1 MMNNTKSLFKT
12 LPIFVPRVMDTTIS
26 DLGTKFPALLMDSH
40 HIEWR
45 KGVEGKIAGLTDVFI
60 VDPVTVHLLYPD
72 ARKKKNFAK
81 LPYPADI
88 KPEDL
93 YSNAADRLEK
103 VIKPAINDQQSKN
116 GSVIIAPSF
125 YAEDTDDV
133 KFPVNLSLLSETLR
147 YLEQE
152 HIDKPIF
159 ANICIGKT
167 ALHRNSVIS
176 YMANLF
182 RDEFKE
188 KLAGYIISVNDF
200 DAEKADLD
208 QLLGIAA
215 LVFKLSNGNEV
226 FVKHMGGFGEVL
238 CAIGAS
244 GFSSSLDGGE
254 IFSVKNFEQRTN
266 GFGRKGGWTYVSEI
280 FDHVNDTELKK
291 IGYTCSCPHCGGSL
305 PASQKDKKL
314 HYLHQRLEVMKS
326 LQPLNRA
333 QRIDF
338 VITKLEKAISL
349 VVSYRRQY
357 AVSLSPIYLQNWLA
371 TLKDAKDWVHETDQD
386 PEELNQLLEDLKG
399 NTDDKSST

>member
-1 MMNNTKSLFKT
+1 MSNKRSLFKT
-12 LPIFVPRVMDTTIS
+12 LPIFVPRVMDTTVS
-26 DLGTKFPALLMDSH
+26 DLGTKFSALLMDSH
-40 HIEWR
+40 HIEWHS
-45 KGVEGKIAGLTDVFI
+45 GVVGKIIGLADVFI

-81 LPYPADI
+81 LPYPTDI

-93 YSNAADRLEK
+93 YSNVADRLEK
-103 VIKPAINDQQSKN
+103 VIKPAIKDQQSKN

-152 HIDKPIF
+152 NIDKPTY
-159 ANICIGKT
+159 ANICIGKG

-176 YMANLF
+176 FMSNLY

-188 KLAGYIISVNDF
+188 KLAGYMISVNDF

-208 QLLGIAA
+208 QLLGLST
-215 LVFKLSNGNEV
+215 LVFKLSNGNDV

-266 GFGRKGGWTYVSEI
+266 GFGELAGGMAVQVS
-280 FDHVNDTELKK
+280 D
-291 IGYTCSCPHCGGSL
+291 
-305 PASQKDKKL
+305 
-314 HYLHQRLEVMKS
+314 
-326 LQPLNRA
+326 
-333 QRIDF
+333 
-338 VITKLEKAISL
+338 
-349 VVSYRRQY
+349 
-357 AVSLSPIYLQNWLA
+357 LA
-371 TLKDAKDWVHETDQD
+371 H
-386 PEELNQLLEDLKG
+386 P
-399 NTDDKSST
+399 